1 MPKTAADLTPEE
13 LEAYREAW
21 RRRWAEEEA
30 RRARRQ
36 ERAWAVARAAA
47 RLLRAAARLLKERFG
62 ARRVRA
68 FGSLPTPW
76 FRERSDIDL
85 AVEGVPPERL
95 GEAEAALAE
104 LAPDFRVDLVPLEAL
119 RDAPRLLRRI
129 EEEGVDL

>member
-47 RLLRAAARLLKERFG
+47 RLLKECFG

>member
-36 ERAWAVARAAA
+36 ERAWAVAR
-47 RLLRAAARLLKERFG
+47 AARLLKERFG

-95 GEAEAALAE
+95 GEAEAAVAE

>member
-36 ERAWAVARAAA
+36 GRAWAVAC
-47 RLLRAAARLLKERFG
+47 AAARLLKERFG

-85 AVEGVPPERL
+85 AVKGVPPERL

>member
-1 MPKTAADLTPEE
+1 MRPGDGAG
-13 LEAYREAW
+13 
-21 RRRWAEEEA
+21 RRRKPGGPGVRSGPGRWPVPPPAYY
-30 RRARRQ
+30 
-36 ERAWAVARAAA
+36 
-47 RLLRAAARLLKERFG
+47 KERFG

>member
-1 MPKTAADLTPEE
+1 VPPP
-13 LEAYREAW
+13 AYY
-21 RRRWAEEEA
+21 
-30 RRARRQ
+30 
-36 ERAWAVARAAA
+36 
-47 RLLRAAARLLKERFG
+47 KERFG

>member
-36 ERAWAVARAAA
+36 KRAWAVA
-47 RLLRAAARLLKERFG
+47 RAAARLLKERFG

>member
-13 LEAYREAW
+13 IDAYRAAW
-21 RRRWAEEEA
+21 HRRWAEEAA

-36 ERAWAVARAAA
+36 EQAWAVARV
-47 RLLRAAARLLKERFG
+47 AARLLKERFG
-62 ARRVRA
+62 ARRVRV

-85 AVEGVPPERL
+85 AVEGIPSERIR
-95 GEAEAALAE
+95 EAEAALME
-104 LAPDFRVDLVPLEAL
+104 LAPDFRVDLVPLEEL

>member
-13 LEAYREAW
+13 IEAYREAW

-30 RRARRQ
+30 RRAQRQ
-36 ERAWAVARAAA
+36 ERAWAVAH
-47 RLLRAAARLLKERFG
+47 AAARLLKERFG
-62 ARRVRA
+62 ARRVRV

-76 FRERSDIDL
+76 FQEGSDIDL
-85 AVEGVPPERL
+85 AVEGIPPERL

-104 LAPDFRVDLVPLEAL
+104 LAPDFRVDLVPIEEIQ
-119 RDAPRLLRRI
+119 DAPRLLRRI

>member
-13 LEAYREAW
+13 IEAYREAW

-30 RRARRQ
+30 RRAQRR
-36 ERAWAVARAAA
+36 ERAWTVARAAA
-47 RLLRAAARLLKERFG
+47 RLLKEHFG
-62 ARRVRA
+62 ARRVRV

-76 FRERSDIDL
+76 FQEGSDIDL
-85 AVEGVPPERL
+85 AVEGIPPERL

-104 LAPDFRVDLVPLEAL
+104 LAPDFRMDLVPLEEL

>member
-47 RLLRAAARLLKERFG
+47 RLLKEHFG

>member
-13 LEAYREAW
+13 IERYREFW
-21 RRRWAEEEA
+21 QRRWAEEAA
-30 RRARRQ
+30 RRAQRQ

-47 RLLRAAARLLKERFG
+47 ELLKSRFG
-62 ARRVRA
+62 ARRVRV

-85 AVEGVPPERL
+85 AVEGIPPERR
-95 GEAEAALAE
+95 GEAEAAIAD
-104 LAPDFRVDLVPLEAL
+104 LAPEFHVDLVPVEEIH
-119 RDAPRLLRRI
+119 DAPRLLRRI

>member
-36 ERAWAVARAAA
+36 ERAWVVA
-47 RLLRAAARLLKERFG
+47 RAAARLLKERFG

>member
-36 ERAWAVARAAA
+36 GRAWAVAC
-47 RLLRAAARLLKERFG
+47 AAARLLKERFG

>member
-36 ERAWAVARAAA
+36 ERAWAVAC
-47 RLLRAAARLLKERFG
+47 AAARLLKERFG
-62 ARRVRA
+62 ACRVRA

-104 LAPDFRVDLVPLEAL
+104 LASDFRVDLVPLEAL

>member
-47 RLLRAAARLLKERFG
+47 RLLKERFG

-76 FRERSDIDL
+76 FRERSELKKRGWIC
-85 AVEGVPPERL
+85 
-95 GEAEAALAE
+95 EA
-104 LAPDFRVDLVPLEAL
+104 
-119 RDAPRLLRRI
+119 
-129 EEEGVDL
+129 